1 MHMFYDTGH
10 ARHILVRE
18 VACFSCD
25 SCKKMKWRQC
35 LKVDMCGHVTSKDVV
50 VKKQAKPM
58 LTSSRIVKDAAELAL
73 KIQPG
78 MILGVECASEQ
89 EPYIILKAASA
100 VYEWQGDDENTWMG
114 WMREGDRVV
123 DTIKFEKYGNSD
135 SFWVL
140 TEKRFPVFEED
151 LRSIVEQCKP
161 VEVRQSSR
169 LTTAPTQRIEVEREE
184 IDNLEER
191 VLMCLNKAVKKRERI
206 NQKERD
212 QMREAESSAP
222 PEEASA

>member
-1 MHMFYDTGH
+1 
-10 ARHILVRE
+10 
-18 VACFSCD
+18 
-25 SCKKMKWRQC
+25 
-35 LKVDMCGHVTSKDVV
+35 
-50 VKKQAKPM
+50 
-58 LTSSRIVKDAAELAL
+58 
-73 KIQPG
+73 
-78 MILGVECASEQ
+78 
-89 EPYIILKAASA
+89 
-100 VYEWQGDDENTWMG
+100 VYEWQGDDEYTWMG
-114 WMREGDRVV
+114 WMRKGDRVV

-151 LRSIVEQCKP
+151 LRSVVEQCKP

-191 VLMCLNKAVKKRERI
+191 VLMCLNKAVKERGRI

-212 QMREAESSAP
+212 QMRETLA
-222 PEEASA
+222 